1 MRVGPPR
8 KLSEF
13 EDLTAAEKQLLAE
26 YASGEFVVIGDGKRP
41 IASAGPDHQIRA
53 DLIRYLLLGGCAELA
68 AKVHEKGVRVA
79 GAVITGPLD
88 LQGCE
93 SKLDLVLAACHF
105 KDTVTLRSA
114 RLGSVIF
121 DHSHLPGINAD
132 RLVTTGSV
140 SLDGATVTGAVRLLG
155 ARIGGNLDCDGAT
168 LTGPPDAKG
177 PEAAAVTADGLVT
190 TGGVFLRGATVTGAV
205 RLLGARIGGDLDCA
219 GATLTAREAGQTGQ
233 GDAMDLGGARID
245 GSFFVRGVRRLSA
258 RSTCLQPNL
267 AA

>member
-1 MRVGPPR
+1 MKGPVR
-8 KLSEF
+8 RRNDF
-13 EDLTAAEKQLLAE
+13 EGLTEAEEHLLAE
-26 YASGEFVVIGDGKRP
+26 CVTGEGVIIGDGKRP
-41 IASAGPDHQIRA
+41 NANAGPDRQIRA

-88 LQGCE
+88 LEGCE
-93 SKLDLVLAACHF
+93 SKLDLVLFDCHF
-105 KDTVTLRSA
+105 KDTVTLLGA
-114 RLGSVIF
+114 RLGSVFF
-121 DHSHLPGINAD
+121 DRSHLPGIKAD

-140 SLDGATVTGAVRLLG
+140 FLRGATVTGAVRLLG
-155 ARIGGNLDCDGAT
+155 ARIGGDLDCDGAT
-168 LTGPPDAKG
+168 LSGPPDAEG
-177 PEAAAVTADGLVT
+177 PEAAAVSADGLVT